1 MKKFI
6 DAFNGIKVAF
16 NHKAVLAQVVLG
28 MCAIIGGLIIQLDHY
43 EWLAFVI
50 CIATVIMCE
59 IINTAIE
66 KIGNYLNNNHD
77 ENIKTIKDL
86 ASAAVLIS
94 SIGALVICILCVI
107 RRII

>member
-6 DAFNGIKVAF
+6 DAFNGIKIAF
-16 NHKAVLAQVVLG
+16 THKAVIIQAILG
-28 MCAIIGGLIIQLDHY
+28 ICAIIGGLIIQLDHY

-50 CIATVIMCE
+50 CISIVIMCE

-66 KIGNYLNNNHD
+66 KIGNYLNNNYD

-94 SIGALVICILCVI
+94 CIGALVICALCVM
-107 RRII
+107 RRI